1 MIYVLTDYSTIAN
14 IDIYAEGKATVI
26 IILNIFYFDKNVV
39 T

>member
-1 MIYVLTDYSTIAN
+1 MIYVLTNYSTIAN
-14 IDIYAEGKATVI
+14 TNYDAEGKATVI

>member
-1 MIYVLTDYSTIAN
+1 MNYLLTDYSTIAN
-14 IDIYAEGKATVI
+14 IDINAEGKATVI